1 MTKTTIPTKVF
12 DVVAIDTIGP
22 FTIGEKGNR
31 YAVTI
36 QCDLSKYIIA
46 IPIPDKS
53 ADTIARAVVEGCI
66 LIYGPMK
73 ATRSDQGTEYKG
85 VFDSVCKLLNINH
98 TLATAYH
105 PQTLGALERNQDDD
119 SQSSSD
125 NDTILSADTNIGQ
138 LIPMT
143 EIPLNY
149 FRDQIILKIGPQN
162 EEEYEEVFPKVF
174 RRTIAKFH
182 FSIPHYIDIFY
193 VRDEY
198 FTSQV

>member
-1 MTKTTIPTKVF
+1 MEQFDYDIQYRAGKQSVFADGLPTIVHEVNVN
-12 DVVAIDTIGP
+12 D
-22 FTIGEKGNR
+22 
-31 YAVTI
+31 
-36 QCDLSKYIIA
+36 
-46 IPIPDKS
+46 
-53 ADTIARAVVEGCI
+53 
-66 LIYGPMK
+66 
-73 ATRSDQGTEYKG
+73 
-85 VFDSVCKLLNINH
+85 
-98 TLATAYH
+98 
-105 PQTLGALERNQDDD
+105 QDDD